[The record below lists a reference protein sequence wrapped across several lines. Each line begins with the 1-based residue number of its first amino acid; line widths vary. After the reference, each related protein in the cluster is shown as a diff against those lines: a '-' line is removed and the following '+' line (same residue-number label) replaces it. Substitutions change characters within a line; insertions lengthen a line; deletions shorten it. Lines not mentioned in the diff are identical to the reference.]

1 MVCPKCGNEIAE
13 GHLYCEVCG
22 EEIQM
27 VPDFDIQVEESI
39 NVTLSTLA
47 GDVNKP
53 VIDEEAI
60 NAYTTKEIPVE
71 KVRENLRKEKSYK
84 NYLIQ
89 LSKKIPVAWIVLGI
103 AICVVVIMSIF
114 IAFRSFSEPSAS
126 ENTYAKARKHYD
138 AGEYSKT
145 IEMLRDITDSEDWDY
160 NCAILLS
167 DSYMELHKY
176 DESIAV
182 LTEAS
187 KLAPERTDLLRRLM
201 EAYISAG
208 DIQSACKL
216 LKETKDSEIL
226 NKYSGYLPKPPVFSL
241 DSGTY
246 TDDDTLSVMSDEYE
260 EIYFTLDGS
269 VPTVNSQRYETPF
282 IFDVGEHTITAIT
295 ANQYG
300 IVSDPVQKKYIIEK
314 KMLDDPVLLTL
325 GGDYSNAELIKL
337 EKPMGA
343 VIYYTDDGSEPGPDS
358 NVYNQPI
365 PMPLREKTFKFIM
378 IDSEGTCSRVIEA
391 TYNLRMVTLVDV
403 PTAEATVQL
412 LLKLGNKSV
421 QQSEFKG
428 SSAYHTNN
436 SNYYLIDEYSLQS
449 SDKVKTGRVFAVDV
463 LSGEVFKIDMSSADG
478 DYQLQPLI

>member
-1 MVCPKCGNEIAE
+1 MVCPKCGNEIEE

-39 NVTLSTLA
+39 NVSLSALA
-47 GDVNKP
+47 DDVNKP

-71 KVRENLRKEKSYK
+71 QVKESIRKFKSQKTYTDF
-84 NYLIQ
+84 L
-89 LSKKIPVAWIVLGI
+89 KKIPVSRMVIGG
-103 AICVVVIMSIF
+103 AILLVVVISIF
-114 IAFRSFSEPSAS
+114 IALRSFSEPSAT

-138 AGEYSKT
+138 VNEYSKT
-145 IEMLRDITDSEDWDY
+145 IEILREHIDDEDWDN

-176 DESIAV
+176 DEAIAV
-182 LTEAS
+182 LTEALKS
-187 KLAPERTDLLRRLM
+187 EPDKTDLLRRIAQ
-201 EAYISAG
+201 AYIAAN
-208 DIQSACKL
+208 DMQSLSKL
-216 LKETKDSEIL
+216 LKETQNTEIL
-226 NKYSGYLPKPPVFSL
+226 TTFGSYLPKTPVFSL
-241 DSGTY
+241 ESGTY
-246 TDDDTLSVMSDEYE
+246 TDDETLSVMAGNFE

-269 VPTVNSQRYETPF
+269 VPTMDSQKYESPF
-282 IFDVGEHTITAIT
+282 VFDVGEHTVTAIT

-300 IVSDPVQKKYIIEK
+300 IVSDPVKNTYIIEK
-314 KMLDDPVLLTL
+314 KMLDDPVLLTP
-325 GGDYSNAELIKL
+325 GGDYSNAELIRL
-337 EKPMGA
+337 EKPTGA
-343 VIYYTDDGSEPGPDS
+343 VIYYTDDGSEPGPES

-365 PMPLREKTFKFIM
+365 PMPLREKTYKFIM
-378 IDSEGTCSRVIEA
+378 IDQFGTSSRVIEA
-391 TYNLRMVTLVDV
+391 TYNLRMVTLIDV

-421 QQSEFKG
+421 QLSEFKG
-428 SSAYHTNN
+428 TSAYNVNN
-436 SNYYLIDEYSLQS
+436 NNYYLIDEFSLQS
-449 SDKVKTGRVFAVDV
+449 SDRVKTGRVFAVDV